1 MKFTNDHFELAA
13 TDLSNHLSCRHLTQ
27 LNRQVAREKLSRPD
41 WYDPMM
47 DILRDRGMVHEKA
60 YVDFLRAQ
68 GMQVIDMKGKDRE
81 SIVEAMQL
89 GVDVLVQAG
98 LEDGPWNGIADILI
112 KMEGLS
118 QYGPWSYE
126 VQDTKLSQNT
136 RAGTILQLCLYS
148 DLLARVQG
156 VAPQRFSI
164 IKPGNDFVTEKY
176 RFADYSAY
184 YRQVKKRFE
193 ETMAGPDL
201 PTYPDPVAHCQICNW
216 WQECDKK
223 RHADDHLS
231 LVAGIQSQQIEAL
244 NKQNILTL
252 EKFAEQDKLIKPER
266 GKLESLERRHDQAK
280 IQVDGRKQN
289 APLYK
294 FLDLEEGRG
303 FQRLPLVNEG
313 DIYLDLEGDAF
324 YPDGG
329 LEYLIGYIT
338 IKPDGLEYHK
348 IWSSNKEQEKEA
360 FSQLMS
366 FVKDNWAKHPD
377 MHIYHF
383 APYEPVAIKRLAMF
397 HSIYEEEVDQLARG
411 IRFIDLHR
419 VVKESML
426 ASVEAYSLKELEVF
440 TGYFRRLELRKA
452 SRARKMVE
460 VALERNDFDK
470 LPEEILRDLE
480 FYNEDDCKSTV
491 SLHQWLLKK
500 HTEAIDQG
508 INIIIPEFKN
518 HETSEKALALQERIQ
533 ILKDALFIHLPE
545 ERANWTDDQK
555 CISLLIN
562 LLDYFGREVK
572 CSFWEYFRVHELES
586 EELYEERKAI
596 AGLKFIEMVSPKKG
610 KSHPVY
616 RYSFPPQEISI
627 DIGKALTVVNGDNV
641 GSVKEID
648 MDNQLIS
655 ISLKPDLSPE
665 SISDVHVDDVVTP
678 HALVPS
684 LHSFAE
690 EVAATGVERMGQ
702 YLASKDLLF
711 KRAPQFRPGTYL
723 SQKFNDPVEQAIQ
736 LVSNLESSVLAIQG
750 PPGTGKTYTAA
761 RIIVD
766 LHRQGKKLGITAVS
780 HKVILNLAK
789 AVHEESLK
797 QNLTVLLY
805 HKPKEKNQ
813 QDADL
818 SEIIIEETDKTKLRA
833 ALEQG
838 GILCGTAY
846 FWAEED
852 SKGILDYLFIDEA
865 GQMSL
870 AHALAASRSAQ
881 NLVLLGD
888 PQQLEQPQKGSH
900 PEGSDIAALSHL
912 LDSHQTMPPG
922 KGLFLET
929 SWRLH
934 PEICQFTSEIFY
946 DGRLKSKP
954 GLENQKI
961 IGTGLFDGVG
971 LIYVPAVHQYNQ
983 SRADAEV
990 SIISRIVASL
1000 LSTGHWTDEENMTR
1014 KIENKD
1020 ILIVAPFNAQ
1030 VGALRRYLS
1039 EMRIGTVDKFQG
1051 QEAPVV
1057 IYSMTSSSAEDAPRG
1072 MNFLYNLNRLNV
1084 ATSRAKCIC
1093 ILVASPALFEPEC
1106 HSIEQMKLANALCR
1120 YREMAREVDV

>member
-1 MKFTNDHFELAA
+1 
-13 TDLSNHLSCRHLTQ
+13 
-27 LNRQVAREKLSRPD
+27 
-41 WYDPMM
+41 MM
-47 DILRDRGMVHEKA
+47 DVLRERGMEHEKA
-60 YVDFLRAQ
+60 YVEHLLAMGKQVVDLR
-68 GMQVIDMKGKDRE
+68 GKGRE
-81 SIVEAMQL
+81 SIEEAMHQ
-89 GVDVLVQAG
+89 GVDVLVQTG

-112 KMEGLS
+112 KVKGS
-118 QYGPWSYE
+118 SRFGPWAYE

-156 VAPQRFSI
+156 VVPQKFYI
-164 IKPGNDFVTEKY
+164 VKPGNEFVPEDY
-176 RFADYSAY
+176 RYADYSAY

-201 PTYPDPVAHCQICNW
+201 PTYPEPTGYCQICNW

-244 NKQNILTL
+244 NKQDILTL
-252 EKFAEQDKLIKPER
+252 EIFAEQEKLIKPER
-266 GKLESLERRHDQAK
+266 GKLESLERRQDQAK
-280 IQVDGRKQN
+280 IQLEGRRKES
-289 APLYK
+289 PMYK
-294 FLDLEEGRG
+294 YLDLEEGRG
-303 FQRLPLVNEG
+303 FHRLPLPNEG
-313 DIYLDLEGDAF
+313 DIYLDLEGDSF

-329 LEYLIGYIT
+329 LEYLFGYIT

-348 IWSSNKEQEKEA
+348 IWSSNKQQEKEA
-360 FSQLMS
+360 FNQLMA
-366 FVKDNWAKHPD
+366 FVKANWAKHPD

-383 APYEPVAIKRLAMF
+383 ASYEPVAIKRLAMF

-411 IRFIDLHR
+411 RRFIDLYR

-426 ASVEAYSLKELEVF
+426 ASVETYSLKELEVF
-440 TGYFRRLELRKA
+440 FGYIRRLELQKA

-460 VALERNDFDK
+460 VALERNDFGK
-470 LPEEILRDLE
+470 LPEEIVRDLE
-480 FYNEDDCKSTV
+480 FYNEDDCRATV
-491 SLHQWLLKK
+491 SLHQWLMKK

-508 INIIIPEFKN
+508 IKIITPEFKK
-518 HETSEKALALQERIQ
+518 HETSEKALALQEKIQ
-533 ILKDALFIHLPE
+533 LLKDALMGHLPD
-545 ERANWTDDQK
+545 ERAKWSDAHQ
-555 CISLLIN
+555 CIWLLIN

-572 CSFWEYFRVHELES
+572 CSFWEFFRVHELEP

-596 AGLKFIEMVSPKKG
+596 AGLTFIELVSPKKG
-610 KSHPVY
+610 NSNPVY
-616 RYSFPPQEISI
+616 KYSFPSQEISI
-627 DIGKALTVVNGDNV
+627 DIGKNLTVVNGNKV
-641 GSVKEID
+641 GSVKSID
-648 MDNQLIS
+648 LEHNFLS
-655 ISLKPDLSPE
+655 ISLKPELSPDT
-665 SISDVHVDDVVTP
+665 ISAVHVDDVVMP
-678 HALVPS
+678 HDLVPS

-690 EVAATGVERMGQ
+690 ELAATGVERKGQ

-711 KRAPQFRPGTYL
+711 KRVPQFRTGTDL
-723 SQKFNDPVEQAIQ
+723 SQTFNDQVEQAIV
-736 LVSNLESSVLAIQG
+736 LVTRLESSVLAIQG

-761 RIIVD
+761 KMIVE
-766 LHRQGKKLGITAVS
+766 LHRQGKKIGITAVS

-789 AVHEESLK
+789 AVHEESIK
-797 QNLTVLLY
+797 QNRTVLLY
-805 HKPKEKNQ
+805 HKPKEKNK
-813 QDADL
+813 QDTELLD
-818 SEIIIEETDKTKLRA
+818 IIIEETDKTKIRA
-833 ALEQG
+833 ALDQG

-846 FWAEED
+846 FWAEDD

-870 AHALAASRSAQ
+870 AYALAASRSAQ

-912 LDSHQTMPPG
+912 LDGHQTMPPG

-934 PEICQFTSEIFY
+934 PEICRFTSEIFY
-946 DGRLKSKP
+946 EGRLRSKP

-961 IGTGLFDGVG
+961 NGTGIFDGSG
-971 LIYVPAVHQYNQ
+971 LIYVPAIHKYNQ

-990 SIISRIVASL
+990 LIISRIVTSL
-1000 LSTGHWTDEENMTR
+1000 LSTGHWTNERNETR
-1014 KIENKD
+1014 KIEHKD

-1030 VGALRRYLS
+1030 VGALHKVMN

-1084 ATSRAKCIC
+1084 ATSRARCIC

-1120 YREMAREVDV
+1120 YKEMARVVEL